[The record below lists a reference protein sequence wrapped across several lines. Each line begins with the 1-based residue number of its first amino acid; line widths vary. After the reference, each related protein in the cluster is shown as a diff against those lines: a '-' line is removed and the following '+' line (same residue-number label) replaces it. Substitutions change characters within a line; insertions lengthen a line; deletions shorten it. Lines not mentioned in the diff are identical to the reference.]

1 MKSSELYYKK
11 IYRILTESNISEFN
25 YGDYLFADPDSGEFD
40 DVTFRKFLA
49 KWSSKEE
56 VNTEDESN
64 FLIDLKSYISDNTAP
79 AEFTTILKAL
89 MPLKSKFPGILD
101 PNKASVTRTK
111 FVYRGTNI
119 PINSISKYTPK
130 KTESYIEYDNAIKLK
145 TKGTKGFMSFSIDEG
160 IAFEFAT
167 NFGPSKDQTIE
178 LLDKGLISVI
188 ICIPISESNLIMNP
202 DFMENL
208 TFTEYSDT
216 ELETFYLGDSLTTS
230 KILIPIEII
239 ETIDENFDQIP
250 DKYKLDYKNILKSN
264 I

>member
-1 MKSSELYYKK
+1 MKAFDLYYKK
-11 IYRILTESNISEFN
+11 INRILTESNISEFN
-25 YGDYLFADPDSGEFD
+25 YGDYLFADPDSEAVD
-40 DVTFRKFLA
+40 NVTFKKFLK
-49 KWSSKEE
+49 KWSSKKE
-56 VNTEDESN
+56 VNTEDEEN
-64 FLIDLKSYISDNTAP
+64 FLIGLESYISADNIAP
-79 AEFTTILKAL
+79 TNFTTILKAL

-101 PNKASVTRTK
+101 PNKASMTSK

-119 PINSISKYTPK
+119 PINSISKYTSK

-145 TKGTKGFMSFSIDEG
+145 TKGTKGFISFSLDDS

-167 NFGPSKDQTIE
+167 NFGDSEDQTIE
-178 LLDKGLISVI
+178 LLNKGLISVI
-188 ICIPISESNLIMNP
+188 ICIPMSDPNLIMNP
-202 DFMENL
+202 DFIKNL
-208 TFTEYSDT
+208 TFASDE

-250 DKYKLDYKNILKSN
+250 DKYKLDYKNVLKSN

>member
-1 MKSSELYYKK
+1 MKASDLYYKK

-25 YGDYLFADPDSGEFD
+25 YGDYLLADPNISTGTNSEIS
-40 DVTFRKFLA
+40 KFLK
-49 KWSSKEE
+49 KWYSKEE
-56 VNTEDESN
+56 INTEDEEN
-64 FLIDLKSYISDNTAP
+64 FLTDLENYKAFNTADP
-79 AEFTTILKAL
+79 DFLAILKGL
-89 MPLKSKFPGILD
+89 KPLQSKFPGVLD
-101 PNKASVTRTK
+101 PTKSSSVTSK

-119 PINSISKYTPK
+119 SISSISKYTPK
-130 KTESYIEYDNAIKLK
+130 KTESYIEYNNPIKLK
-145 TKGTKGFMSFSIDEG
+145 TKGTKGFMSFSIDES

-167 NFGPSKDQTIE
+167 NYGDSEEPTIE

-188 ICIPISESNLIMNP
+188 ISIPLSDPNLIINP
-202 DFMENL
+202 DFMRAFIPSEYEN
-208 TFTEYSDT
+208 

-239 ETIDENFDQIP
+239 ETINENFDQIP